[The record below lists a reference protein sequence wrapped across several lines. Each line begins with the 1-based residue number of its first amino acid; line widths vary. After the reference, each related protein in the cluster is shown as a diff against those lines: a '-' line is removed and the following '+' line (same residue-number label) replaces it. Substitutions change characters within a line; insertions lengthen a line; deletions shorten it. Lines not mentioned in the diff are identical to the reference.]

1 MDFKEKYSAYK
12 DKAIELLRKLISYN
26 TVLDEY
32 KEGSDAPFGEG
43 NKECLNYLLDY
54 AKKDGFTVKNVDNYA
69 GHIEFGSEG
78 EILGVLAHLDVVPFD
93 ASEWDSDPLTLDIRD
108 GKMFAR
114 GSMDDKGPLV
124 TSYIAMKMLLDEGFK
139 PKRRIRLITGC
150 DEESGSRCLEH
161 YLKKEAKPALGFSPD
176 AEFPLIYGEKGMISF
191 DVKMPLDGVI
201 LDFNCGTRYNMVPSV
216 AKMKLAI
223 NLDKEYLAYLKA
235 NNLNGEIKDGYYV
248 AYGEAA
254 HAMCPENGIN
264 AGFILFDFLAKHT
277 DSKIAKFF
285 NEYFLNDTLGKKLGI
300 DCYDEKMKYL
310 TCNFAISR
318 VENGSMRIG
327 FNCRVPLNEC
337 FLVIKKKLAIATEKY
352 GYSYEVVS
360 ESNRHYVS
368 KDSELVK
375 TLMSVY
381 KECTGDNV
389 NAPVTIGGGTYAREI
404 GNAVAFG
411 PMFVGREDVCH
422 IANEYI
428 IIDDFDKAVE
438 IYYNAIYEL
447 CK

>member
-1 MDFKEKYSAYK
+1 MNFNEKYQAYK
-12 DKAIELLRKLISYN
+12 EKAIELLRKLISFN

-43 NKECLNYLLDY
+43 NKECLNYLLNY
-54 AKKDGFTVKNVDNYA
+54 AKADGFNVKNVDNYA
-69 GHIEFGSEG
+69 GHIEFGEG

-93 ASEWDSDPLTLDIRD
+93 SSEWDSDPLTLDIRD
-108 GKMFAR
+108 GRMYAR

-139 PKRRIRLITGC
+139 PKRKIRLITGC

-161 YLKKEAKPALGFSPD
+161 YLEKEEKPALGFSPD
-176 AEFPLIYGEKGMISF
+176 ASFPLIYGEKGMMSF
-191 DVKMPLDGVI
+191 DINMPLDGII
-201 LDFNCGTRYNMVPSV
+201 LDFECGTRYNMVPSV
-216 AKMKLAI
+216 AKMKLNI
-223 NLDKEYLAYLKA
+223 NLDKEFLKYLED
-235 NNLNGEIKDGYYV
+235 NNLKGEIKDGYYV
-248 AYGEAA
+248 AYGKAA
-254 HAMCPENGIN
+254 HAMCPEEGIN
-264 AGFILFDFLAKHT
+264 AGYILFSFLANNT
-277 DSKIAKFF
+277 DSKIAKFMDK
-285 NEYFLNDTLGKKLGI
+285 YFLNDTWGKKLGI
-300 DCYDEKMKYL
+300 DYYDEEMKYL

-318 VENGSMRIG
+318 VENGSMRLG

-337 FLVIKKKLAIATEKY
+337 LVTIKDRLEDVCKKFN
-352 GYSYEVVS
+352 YSYDVIN

-375 TLMSVY
+375 TLMKAYVDVT
-381 KECTGDNV
+381 KDNV
-389 NAPVTIGGGTYAREI
+389 NEPITIGGGTYAREI

-428 IIDDFDKAVE
+428 MMEDFDKAVE
-438 IYYNAIYEL
+438 IYYNAIYDL
-447 CK
+447 TK